1 MFLQC
6 FLRIKKNVCS
16 TKLNKD
22 SGGRQEWVI
31 AGGRVYEGDKC
42 RWENTI
48 KNVCSLYNDEQFS
61 QSKF

>member
-1 MFLQC
+1 MCVPQNWT
-6 FLRIKKNVCS
+6 R
-16 TKLNKD
+16 TH
-22 SGGRQEWVI
+22 GGRQEWVI

-61 QSKF
+61 QSKFWTIVVMIVEF